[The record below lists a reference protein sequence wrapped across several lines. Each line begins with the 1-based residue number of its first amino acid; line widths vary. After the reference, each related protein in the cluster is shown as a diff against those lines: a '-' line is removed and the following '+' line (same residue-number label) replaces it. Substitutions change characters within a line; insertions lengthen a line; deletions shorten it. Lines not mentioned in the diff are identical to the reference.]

1 MSKMIKITGVR
12 RDTQYSPN
20 HIENDAAIFNLASEH
35 LKKHGFEVTE
45 YSEEEFLNTPV
56 TGDFI
61 YTMARDTRTVEKL
74 QALENEGKKVINSG
88 YGINNCRRE
97 KMTRLLIA
105 HHIPYPKT
113 IIVQTNDPSS
123 VDLSS
128 LGSDCWIK
136 RGDFHAIQRDD
147 VVYARVGTET
157 DSLIREYAL
166 RNISSIVINEHLEGD
181 LVKFYGVSGT
191 DFFHWFYP
199 CSCQHTKYGLE
210 AINGKITGIPFDVN
224 RLKEICN
231 QVAQVLN
238 IRIYGGDCVIGQDG
252 RIRIIDFNDWP
263 SFAPCREEAAPFI
276 AECIASFCL
285 L

>member
-1 MSKMIKITGVR
+1 MIKITGIR

-35 LKKHGFEVTE
+35 LKKYGFEVME
-45 YSEEEFLNTPV
+45 YSEDEFRNAPV
-56 TGDFI
+56 AGDFI
-61 YTMARDTRTVEKL
+61 FNMARDTRTIEKL
-74 QALENEGKKVINSG
+74 QALEDAGKKVINSG
-88 YGINNCRRE
+88 YGIKNCRRE
-97 KMTRLLIA
+97 EMTRLLLA

-113 IIVQTNDPSS
+113 IIVSTDDPSS
-123 VDLSS
+123 VDFSF

-136 RGDFHAIQRDD
+136 RGDFHATQHDD
-147 VVYARVGTET
+147 VVYARAGAET
-157 DSLIREYAL
+157 DSLIREYA
-166 RNISSIVINEHLEGD
+166 RRGIPSVVINEHLEGD
-181 LVKFYGVSGT
+181 LVKFYGVSDT

-199 CSCQHTKYGLE
+199 GSCQHTKYGLE

-224 RLKEICN
+224 RLKEICSR
-231 QVAQVLN
+231 VTEVLN
-238 IRIYGGDCVIGQDG
+238 IRIYGGDCVIGKDG
-252 RIRIIDFNDWP
+252 QIRIIDVNDWP